1 MAEQDETGRITELE
15 KQVFLAEHVIG
26 EYRQALADTQF
37 ALTQAN
43 AKLKYAT
50 QPTA

>member
-1 MAEQDETGRITELE
+1 MAEQNETERITELE
-15 KQVFLAEHVIG
+15 QQLFFAEHVIG
-26 EYRQALADTQF
+26 EYRQALADAQF

-43 AKLKYAT
+43 AKLKLAT